1 MLLPT
6 KVRDVIGRQAQTRK
20 FGGAGVR
27 LRLLMVG
34 TPQQSIQKGPIQ
46 KASPAMASLLFLPSD
61 ALLAILCRV
70 PAKDQNH
77 LRLTCQA
84 IRALLDSATFRL
96 ERSFL
101 FSGWVE
107 TQATLLSCFTESII
121 QVNSKKMVMMKRI

>member
-1 MLLPT
+1 M
-6 KVRDVIGRQAQTRK
+6 Q
-20 FGGAGVR
+20 

-46 KASPAMASLLFLPSD
+46 KASPATASLLFLPSD

-84 IRALLDSATFRL
+84 IRALLDSATSAGALVFWMGGDAGDTP
-96 ERSFL
+96 FL
-101 FSGWVE
+101 LYRKYNPSEFEEDGYDE
-107 TQATLLSCFTESII
+107 ENLRDDFGELREYD
-121 QVNSKKMVMMKRI
+121 R